1 MRQVAGGG
9 KLSEVRNAVLFA
21 ALRRT
26 AFGSSHG
33 CSEALWR
40 WHATATALL
49 AAEYAVIE
57 AAEVARNAAAAD
69 VVAELEE
76 LREEVEGRSRE
87 AEAAKA
93 REAAVQKELR
103 EALKRRGAKE
113 ERQAAPPPPPPPPA
127 VEAPGDT
134 ASEASFASSQ
144 REQLEEAVR
153 LGDAQTRRAL
163 HLQASVTL
171 SRQALGRSLLRASS
185 KASDR
190 AACGAAVRRWSLAIA
205 GAAHVRA
212 LGAARQ
218 ARHARDEAAAV
229 LAAARRG
236 ARLGA

>member
-1 MRQVAGGG
+1 M
-9 KLSEVRNAVLFA
+9 LFA

-113 ERQAAPPPPPPPPA
+113 ERQASRPPPPPPPA
-127 VEAPGDT
+127 VEAEGDT

-144 REQLEEAVR
+144 RELLEEAVR

-190 AACGAAVRRWSLAIA
+190 AACAAAVRR
-205 GAAHVRA
+205 
-212 LGAARQ
+212 
-218 ARHARDEAAAV
+218 
-229 LAAARRG
+229 
-236 ARLGA
+236 